1 MLEEVNIKDLNA
13 NGMRFGIVASKFNG
27 EYVNSMMNAA
37 VAVLQKADANCM
49 EVIRVPGA
57 YEIPVVVGHL
67 IRTKANLFDAVICL
81 GVILRGETTH
91 AKHIAEAVSLSLANA
106 QLTSDIPIING
117 VYLFENREQAEKR
130 CVDPAHNRGIELA
143 NTAIEM
149 ACLIKRI
156 RAWE

>member
-13 NGMRFGIVASKFNG
+13 NCMRFGIVASKFND
-27 EYVNSMMNAA
+27 EYVNSMLDAA
-37 VAVLQKADANCM
+37 LNVLQKANANCM

-67 IRTKANLFDAVICL
+67 IGKKASLFDAVICL

-91 AKHIAEAVSLSLANA
+91 AKHIAEAVSLSLAKA

-130 CVDPAHNRGIELA
+130 CIDPDNNRGVELA

-149 ACLIKRI
+149 ASLIKRI
-156 RAWE
+156 RSWE